1 MDLDLTLRAFGRG
14 EMIRHIEV
22 ARDGEEA
29 MEWVDRWEAGV
40 PLPSVILL
48 DLHLPK
54 VDGMDVLRRIKSHAA
69 LRAVPVVVLTTSTE
83 MSDMA
88 TAYQLG
94 ANSFVVKPVAFEQF
108 VEVAAQID
116 LYWTRLNHFEPVL
129 SP

>member
-14 EMIRHIEV
+14 EATRHIEV

-29 MEWVDRWEAGV
+29 MEWVDRWESGV
-40 PLPSVILL
+40 PVPSVILL

-54 VDGMDVLRRIKSHAA
+54 VDGMDVLRRIKAHEA

-83 MSDMA
+83 ASDMA

-94 ANSFVVKPVAFEQF
+94 ANSFIVKPVAFEQF

-116 LYWTRLNHFEPVL
+116 RYWTHLNHFEPGL
-129 SP
+129 LP